1 MSSSPLN
8 TASERTRY
16 RVGSRFKVGER
27 VRAVLIMLVNLTC
40 FAFLWELFA
49 RYSGVPPVFLP
60 RFSAILQELSRMT
73 AEGILL
79 PNLWSSVRVFG
90 IGLAIGLVVGL
101 PLAYAVGEIRFLDR
115 VLSPYLWGLF
125 STPRIILLPLIMLW
139 AGINDTARIVL
150 IVISVVPSLAV
161 VVMEGVK
168 TVDPSLLRAARVF
181 GASKLQLLR
190 HVVIPSTIP
199 VVGTGVRMGMLR
211 GLIALYVGE
220 LFVTSHGIG
229 ALMAFA
235 AARFRTARVFAVL
248 LVFIVFSVAVL
259 AASRFV
265 EARMSKWRAG
275 PEGQVF

>member
-1 MSSSPLN
+1 
-8 TASERTRY
+8 
-16 RVGSRFKVGER
+16 
-27 VRAVLIMLVNLTC
+27 
-40 FAFLWELFA
+40 
-49 RYSGVPPVFLP
+49 
-60 RFSAILQELSRMT
+60 
-73 AEGILL
+73 
-79 PNLWSSVRVFG
+79 
-90 IGLAIGLVVGL
+90 VGL

-139 AGINDTARIVL
+139 AGITDTARIVL

-229 ALMAFA
+229 ALMAYA

-248 LVFIVFSVAVL
+248 LIFIVFSVAVL